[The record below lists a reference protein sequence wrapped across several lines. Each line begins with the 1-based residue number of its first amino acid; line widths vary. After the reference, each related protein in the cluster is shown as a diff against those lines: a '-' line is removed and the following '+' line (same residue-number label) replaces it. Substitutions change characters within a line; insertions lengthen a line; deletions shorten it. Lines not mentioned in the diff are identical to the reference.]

1 MMIGHLRGSIH
12 RLDVPEVHVDVGGVG
27 YRVTVPLQTW
37 DELKEGEPAMLWIFS
52 YIREDR
58 FDLYGFPDRAGR
70 TLFEEFLKLDGI
82 GPKMAMELCNV
93 PRSLLLRAVTD
104 EDFSILNN
112 VKGVGKKTAEKLL
125 VELKSLLEKKPD
137 ILGTSTEAGGAA
149 RAEFDK
155 DAIATL
161 STLGYDTQT
170 ILRALKDLPTELATT
185 EQRVEAALR
194 SL

>member
-1 MMIGHLRGSIH
+1 MIGHLRGSIH
-12 RLDVPEVHVDVGGVG
+12 RLDVPEVHVDVSGVG

-52 YIREDR
+52 YVREDR

-104 EDFSILNN
+104 EDFSILTD

-125 VELKSLLEKKPD
+125 VELKSLLGKKPD
-137 ILGTSTEAGGAA
+137 ILGASTDSQVA

-170 ILRALKDLPTELATT
+170 ILRALKELPTELSTT

>member
-1 MMIGHLRGSIH
+1 MIGHLRGSIH
-12 RLDVPEVHVDVGGVG
+12 RLDVPEVQIDVAGVG

-37 DELKEGEPAMLWIFS
+37 DDLGEGETAMLWTSS

-58 FDLYGFPDRAGR
+58 FDLYGFPDRSGR

-93 PRSLLLRAVTD
+93 PRNFLLKAVTD
-104 EDFSILNN
+104 DDFSILTD

-137 ILGTSTEAGGAA
+137 ILGTSDSSTPM

-155 DAIATL
+155 DAITTL
-161 STLGYDTQT
+161 TSLGYDTQT
-170 ILRALKDLPTELATT
+170 ILRALKDLPQELTTT
-185 EQRVEAALR
+185 EERVTAALR

>member
-1 MMIGHLRGSIH
+1 MIGHLRGSIH
-12 RLDVPEVHVDVGGVG
+12 RLDVPEVQVDVGGVG

-37 DELKEGEPAMLWIFS
+37 DELKEGEQAMLWISS

-58 FDLYGFPDRAGR
+58 FDLYGFPDRTGR
-70 TLFEEFLKLDGI
+70 TLYEEFLKLDGI

-104 EDFSILNN
+104 EDFGILNN

-137 ILGTSTEAGGAA
+137 ILGASTEAHIT

-155 DAIATL
+155 DAISTL
-161 STLGYDTQT
+161 STLGYDSQT
-170 ILRALKDLPTELATT
+170 ILRALKELPQDLETT